1 MPKLSKITEFL
12 DNYLVIDDIDDTCWN
27 GLQFE
32 GVTEVKKVAFAVDA
46 GVESFECAANEN
58 ADMLIVHHGHFWS
71 NHDPSIRGWTK
82 ERIDCLYKN
91 GISLYACHLPL
102 DRHREVGNNSELIK
116 LLGAQI
122 KDEFLIQKGKN
133 HKGKNIGWTG
143 KFKKPVSIEDIV
155 KKLDSKL
162 NTECTVLP
170 FGKEKINTV
179 AVCSGGG
186 GYGGFYE
193 ALRAGADLFLTGDSV
208 EIYYTAKDS
217 GMNVIFAG
225 HHATE
230 TLGLV
235 ALSKVIEKRFKLDT
249 VFIDLPTGL

>member
-1 MPKLSKITEFL
+1 MPKLSQITEYL
-12 DNYLVIDDIDDTCWN
+12 DKYLAIDDIDDTCWN

-32 GVTEVKKVAFAVDA
+32 GSPDVRKIAFAVDA
-46 GVESFECAANEN
+46 GVESFEIATKEN
-58 ADMLIVHHGHFWS
+58 AQLLIVHHGHFWS

-82 ERIDCLYKN
+82 ERVTVLYDN
-91 GISLYACHLPL
+91 NLSLYASHLPL
-102 DRHREVGNNSELIK
+102 DRHREVGNNSELLK
-116 LLGAQI
+116 LLGAKI
-122 KDEFLIQKGKN
+122 TDEFLM

-143 KFKKPVSIEDIV
+143 NFKKAVPVLDIV
-155 KKLDSKL
+155 RKL
-162 NTECTVLP
+162 NSELKTQCVFLP
-170 FGKEKINTV
+170 FGKKEVKSL

-193 ALRAGADLFLTGDSV
+193 ALDKGVDLFLTGDAV
-208 EIYYTAKDS
+208 EVYYTAKDS

-230 TLGLV
+230 TLGLQ
-235 ALSKVIEKRFKLDT
+235 ALSKVLKKRFKVET

>member
-1 MPKLSKITEFL
+1 MPRLNRITEFL
-12 DNYLVIDDIDDTCWN
+12 DKYLAIDDIDDTCWN

-32 GVTEVKKVAFAVDA
+32 GRSEVKKIACAVDA
-46 GVESFECAANEN
+46 GVESFECAVKEN

-82 ERIDCLYKN
+82 DRIDHLYEN
-91 GISLYACHLPL
+91 GLSLYACHLPL
-102 DRHREVGNNSELIK
+102 DRHREVGNNSELLK
-116 LLGAQI
+116 LLGAKI
-122 KDEFLIQKGKN
+122 VDGFLMQN
-133 HKGKNIGWTG
+133 GKNIGWTG
-143 KFKKPVSIEDIV
+143 NFKEAVPVLDIV
-155 KKLDSKL
+155 RKL
-162 NTECTVLP
+162 NSELKTQCVFLP
-170 FGKEKINTV
+170 FGNKKV
-179 AVCSGGG
+179 KSLAVCSGGG

-193 ALRAGADLFLTGDSV
+193 ALRAGVDLFLTGDAV

-230 TLGLV
+230 TVGLK
-235 ALSKVIEKRFKLDT
+235 ALSKVLRKRFKVET